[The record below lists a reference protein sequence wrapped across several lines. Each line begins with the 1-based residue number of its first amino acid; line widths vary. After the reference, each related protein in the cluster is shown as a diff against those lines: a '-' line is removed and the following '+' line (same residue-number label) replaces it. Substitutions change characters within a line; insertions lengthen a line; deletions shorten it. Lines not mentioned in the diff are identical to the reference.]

1 MSTYLACRDILN
13 INFCATVPNSTL
25 TTYNLHF
32 ISIIFERKNVS
43 RHFVELKTWEQS
55 PVQFYIALWTI
66 LNFKKAQLK
75 LAII

>member
-1 MSTYLACRDILN
+1 MSTRTYLACRDILN
-13 INFCATVPNSTL
+13 INFCATVPNSIL
-25 TTYNLHF
+25 TYILYLLF
-32 ISIIFERKNVS
+32 LKEKNVS

>member
-13 INFCATVPNSTL
+13 INFCAIVPNSTL
-25 TTYNLHF
+25 TTYILYLLF
-32 ISIIFERKNVS
+32 SKEKNVS

-55 PVQFYIALWTI
+55 PVQFYVALWSI

>member
-1 MSTYLACRDILN
+1 MSTRTYLACRDILN

-25 TTYNLHF
+25 TTYILYLLF
-32 ISIIFERKNVS
+32 SKEKNVS

-55 PVQFYIALWTI
+55 PVQNYVALWTI